1 VSERSGILSR
11 LLKSTEP
18 SIRYKVRVNVL
29 GEEPNSPAI
38 RRLRNQIR
46 SSSRVRSL
54 LRERDTEGRIPY
66 HPYAKW
72 YGAHWVL
79 ATLADIG
86 YPPGDRKLIPL
97 RERVH
102 DWLLYYHEERV
113 STIMGRV
120 RRCASQQGNA
130 IYAMLTLGLADAR
143 TEELVAQLQRWQW
156 PDGGWNCDRNPTAD
170 TSSFMETLIPLRALA
185 LHARLKSDPAS
196 GQAAKRA
203 AEVFLKRRLFRRQ
216 ANGNIIQ
223 TGFTRLHYP
232 CYWHYDILFGL
243 KVMAEAGFIQDPRC
257 RDALDLLESKRLP
270 DGGFP
275 AEESFYR
282 VRAEPRTGREL
293 VDWGGVSKTR
303 MNEFVTADALGVLRA
318 AGRPLSQEVMG
329 HSPVVRPHRARQAR
343 QHDNAEG

>member
-1 VSERSGILSR
+1 MSERSGILSR

-102 DWLLYYHEERV
+102 DWLLYYHEERIT
-113 STIMGRV
+113 TIMGRV
-120 RRCASQQGNA
+120 RHHASQQGNA
-130 IYAMLTLGLADAR
+130 IFAMLALGLADER
-143 TEELVAQLQRWQW
+143 TEELVARLRRWQW

-196 GQAAKRA
+196 GR
-203 AEVFLKRRLFRRQ
+203 
-216 ANGNIIQ
+216 
-223 TGFTRLHYP
+223 
-232 CYWHYDILFGL
+232 
-243 KVMAEAGFIQDPRC
+243 AEAGGRGVPEAA
-257 RDALDLLESKRLP
+257 ALSASGQRRHHPNGIHPAALSVLL
-270 DGGFP
+270 
-275 AEESFYR
+275 
-282 VRAEPRTGREL
+282 
-293 VDWGGVSKTR
+293 
-303 MNEFVTADALGVLRA
+303 AL
-318 AGRPLSQEVMG
+318 
-329 HSPVVRPHRARQAR
+329 
-343 QHDNAEG
+343 

>member
-1 VSERSGILSR
+1 MKSAKGRSGIVSN
-11 LLKSTEP
+11 LLKSSEP
-18 SIRYKVRVNVL
+18 CIRFKVRVNLL
-29 GEEPNSPAI
+29 GEEPDSPAI

-46 SSSRVRSL
+46 TSNRVRSL
-54 LRERDTEGRIPY
+54 LRERDAEGRIPY

-86 YPPGDRKLIPL
+86 YPSGDEKLVPL

-102 DWLLYYHEERV
+102 DWLFYFHEERA

-120 RRCASQQGNA
+120 RRHASQQGNA
-130 IYAMLTLGLADAR
+130 IFAMLTLGLADEG
-143 TEELVAQLQRWQW
+143 TEELVARLQRWQW

-170 TSSFMETLIPLRALA
+170 TSSFMESLIPLRALA

-203 AEVFLKRRLFRRQ
+203 AEVFLNRRLYRRQ
-216 ANGNIIQ
+216 ADGRIIHE
-223 TGFTRLHYP
+223 GFTRLHYP

-243 KVMAEAGFIQDPRC
+243 KVMAEAGFIHDPRC

-282 VRAEPRTGREL
+282 VRAEPKTGREL

-318 AGRPLSQEVMG
+318 AGRPVS
-329 HSPVVRPHRARQAR
+329 
-343 QHDNAEG
+343 